1 VNVKPGRPLD
11 VARATKLLP
20 TLPKGGTVVE
30 TVTHPASGVTSMWLD
45 NGVRIHHRA
54 MDQRK
59 NEATISITLAG
70 GPIQETAAN
79 RGITEAALRAWERPA
94 TSKLTST
101 QIRDLMTGSK
111 VRVRSG
117 ATGDSLSLTVSVD
130 PVELERGMQLAYL
143 LLTDPVIEAPALEQ
157 WKDAELQRIVQRKT
171 RPMQVLMDTS
181 AAAIYPP
188 VETRTKSLTAEQVR
202 ALTVPAA
209 QAWLR
214 RLITDAP
221 VEVAVVGDI
230 EREAATR
237 LVTRYLG
244 ALPARP
250 RIGDKTLASLRM
262 IARPAGAISIA
273 ESVVVLTPQ
282 AAVMSG
288 FFGADLRDVR
298 DTRLLNMA
306 ARILTTRMT
315 KTIREERQL

>member
-1 VNVKPGRPLD
+1 
-11 VARATKLLP
+11 
-20 TLPKGGTVVE
+20 
-30 TVTHPASGVTSMWLD
+30 
-45 NGVRIHHRA
+45 
-54 MDQRK
+54 
-59 NEATISITLAG
+59 
-70 GPIQETAAN
+70 
-79 RGITEAALRAWERPA
+79 
-94 TSKLTST
+94 
-101 QIRDLMTGSK
+101 
-111 VRVRSG
+111 
-117 ATGDSLSLTVSVD
+117 
-130 PVELERGMQLAYL
+130 
-143 LLTDPVIEAPALEQ
+143 
-157 WKDAELQRIVQRKT
+157 
-171 RPMQVLMDTS
+171 MQVLMDTS

-202 ALTVPAA
+202 ALTLPAA

-250 RIGDKTLASLRM
+250 RIGDKTLTSLRT
-262 IARPAGAISIA
+262 IARPAGAINIA

-315 KTIREERQL
+315 KTIREERQLVYSIGASSDPATVYPGFGFFSATAPTEPAKAQELAATVDTMYGDFAKEGPTPEELTVAKKQTATLLDEVFKTPDFWRSRLATLDYRGLTLDDLLDAPAQYERFTGQELQEAFVRYNRPETRFRFIITPRP